1 MTVWCFTDSAVIEL
15 LIQITQTNPFALSE
29 LKVNDLFSYMSK
41 LSNYVEW
48 KMTSWRND
56 QNLMIIAMTNGKSD
70 NQRLAN
76 RLVDPLQRLDWHIW
90 HDSAD
95 LIESQGFK
103 MLPTTPHCLVTCSNP
118 RTTKKI

>member
-1 MTVWCFTDSAVIEL
+1 MI
-15 LIQITQTNPFALSE
+15 LIRQSIPFALSE
-29 LKVNDLFSYMSK
+29 LKINDLFLIWVK

-48 KMTSWRND
+48 KMTPLLND
-56 QNLMIIAMTNGKSD
+56 QYLIIKVITNGMSD

-76 RLVDPLQRLDWHIW
+76 KLVDPLQRVVSHIW

-103 MLPTTPHCLVTCSNP
+103 MFPTTPHCLVICSKP
-118 RTTKKI
+118 RTKKKK